1 MCDDDKKCCCCCEGP
16 QGIPGPQGIEGPRG
30 VQGVKG
36 DAGERGDA
44 GPQGNQGIQGSK
56 GDPGQQG
63 SQGIQGEVGQQGVQG
78 IQGPMGPKCEC
89 NIPFGC
95 CDKAWVSL
103 YSLQNQTI
111 PSLSA
116 ATFELLSEM
125 SPGDFDISNA
135 AITGE
140 IVCLNHGFYLL
151 NWGFDGL
158 LAPPYPFP
166 VPAWGLGI
174 YLNGVVQLGTTS
186 GSCSISPDDICTH
199 TSAEDII
206 ELKVGDVIKLVNICS
221 QAVNAVTIPFGIVG
235 QIAAARINLVMI
247 EKLP

>member
-1 MCDDDKKCCCCCEGP
+1 
-16 QGIPGPQGIEGPRG
+16 
-30 VQGVKG
+30 
-36 DAGERGDA
+36 
-44 GPQGNQGIQGSK
+44 
-56 GDPGQQG
+56 
-63 SQGIQGEVGQQGVQG
+63 
-78 IQGPMGPKCEC
+78 
-89 NIPFGC
+89 
-95 CDKAWVSL
+95 
-103 YSLQNQTI
+103 
-111 PSLSA
+111 
-116 ATFELLSEM
+116 M
-125 SPGDFDISNA
+125 SPGDFDKSNA